1 MFESVLLP
9 APFSPSRACTSP
21 AAASKSTHSFAT
33 TSGKRFVIPR
43 MSTAGGAPSAPLPPI
58 DSASCNLALRASDHA
73 LHEPVHGVEV
83 LDGKPLARRHPQ
95 LARLVVERTLELV
108 ERAVLESLL
117 DLRDLGL
124 RLGAHLGPVRR
135 DVREAV
141 LDRPVVEA
149 GLPRVVHRRVHASQV
164 VGAPVVHRRR

>member
-33 TSGKRFVIPR
+33 TPGKRFVIPR

-95 LARLVVERTLELV
+95 GARIGVARSLRTGERTGRDGILHIV
-108 ERAVLESLL
+108 DQRQAL
-117 DLRDLGL
+117 DAYLFL
-124 RLGAHLGPVRR
+124 
-135 DVREAV
+135 
-141 LDRPVVEA
+141 
-149 GLPRVVHRRVHASQV
+149 
-164 VGAPVVHRRR
+164 